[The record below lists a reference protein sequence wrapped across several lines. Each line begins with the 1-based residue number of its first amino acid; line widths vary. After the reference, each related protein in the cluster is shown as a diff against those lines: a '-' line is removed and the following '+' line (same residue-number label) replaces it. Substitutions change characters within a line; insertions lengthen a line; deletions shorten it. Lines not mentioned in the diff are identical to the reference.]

1 MNDVFES
8 LQDLLRAP
16 NADYAY
22 LRSQLLYKRAN
33 MTGLE
38 EIRCTM
44 ILRLAMALEDFG
56 EGQAGPADI
65 LALLRQIIRA
75 YARRLEIHHS
85 LWQHLSSAADAFGL
99 QTTIAEHAPTLYEVR
114 ATAWEPT
121 WLPNTD
127 HIDELQLRRNDQTAI
142 GDGLI
147 AALSD
152 GTFTTYQSEAQKI
165 AVQESLFAP
174 PGSTHLITLPTGAGK
189 SLCIQIPAWQ
199 ESQGGRIKGG
209 TTLVIVPTVSLAL
222 DQEERA
228 KRLFPTA
235 FGQEF
240 TPTSLTGAT
249 PEATRTA
256 VYRGIEQ
263 GTLPILFTSPESL
276 MTTSLYQICLDA
288 AHRGTINRLVID
300 EAHLVETWGA
310 GFRTEFQFLSA
321 YRKQLLEASQGQL
334 RTILLSATVPASG
347 EKLLKKLFGDKDA
360 FYSLRADRL
369 RPEIAYWFD
378 RADNLQQRE
387 RHVLD
392 AIRNLPKPM
401 ILYVT
406 SPDDAAD
413 WLYALKG
420 QGFSRVAIFSGDT
433 RSDERL
439 RLIKAWNENRYDVMV
454 ATSAFG
460 VGVDKSDVRTVIHA
474 CLPENIDRYYQEVGR
489 AGRDGYSAISLI
501 SISKG
506 DFDQAKRMNRSAR
519 ISKEKAIPRWKGML
533 RTHRLVHEHSDIILV
548 DTNATPSEKQEMF
561 KGPSNREWNEHT
573 LLIMQRA
580 GMIKITDLRTD
591 LSQEELDD
599 SVQQEEISDEAST
612 WLQIQLLDPYVTSYP
627 DNITFT
633 EWFERVRKQE
643 VDAIHNAL
651 NALQT
656 IVTDFASNQAKR
668 CLAFS
673 FAQIYTRSTTSC
685 GGCPFCRQIKSAPY
699 SGLLEAE
706 REGKLYPPLT
716 ENIPMSLKDVMGN
729 RQQINVLL
737 DEPWNIPS
745 AQSIEPLLVQLVQLG
760 FQQLILPD
768 TILDDNRW
776 CDALIQD
783 LAHCTDKPHLILP
796 ASWLTNDE
804 RPIYPVPTIAMY
816 PLADDE
822 ADIFHQAF
830 RRQGKRCFQHIP
842 VLTIARR
849 KLFLRSEQGTF
860 INRINGL
867 SYSLERLQ
875 EKLPDP
881 DELVF

>member
-1 MNDVFES
+1 MAKDK
-8 LQDLLRAP
+8 QG
-16 NADYAY
+16 
-22 LRSQLLYKRAN
+22 QL
-33 MTGLE
+33 
-38 EIRCTM
+38 
-44 ILRLAMALEDFG
+44 
-56 EGQAGPADI
+56 DI
-65 LALLRQIIRA
+65 LALFRQIIRA
-75 YARRLEIHHS
+75 HARRLEIHHS
-85 LWQHLSSAADAFGL
+85 LWQQLSSAANIFGL
-99 QTTIAEHAPTLYEVR
+99 QATTMEHAPALHEIR
-114 ATAWEPT
+114 AIAWEPT
-121 WLPNTD
+121 WLSNAN
-127 HIDELQLRRNDQTAI
+127 HIDELQLRRNDQIAI

-147 AALSD
+147 AALSN

-189 SLCIQIPAWQ
+189 SLCIQLPAWQ

-228 KRLFPTA
+228 KHLFSRA
-235 FGQEF
+235 YGQEF
-240 TPTSLTGAT
+240 TPTSLTAAT
-249 PEATRTA
+249 PDATRTA
-256 VYRGIEQ
+256 VYKGIEQ

-310 GFRTEFQFLSA
+310 GFRTDFQFLSA

-378 RADNLQQRE
+378 RADNQLQRE
-387 RHVLD
+387 MHVLD
-392 AIRNLPKPM
+392 AMRHLPRPI

-406 SPDDAAD
+406 SPDDTVR
-413 WLYALKG
+413 WLSLLKG
-420 QGFSRVAIFSGDT
+420 QGFSRVAAFSGDT
-433 RSDERL
+433 RSDQRL
-439 RLIKAWNENRYDVMV
+439 HLIKAWNENRYDVMI

-489 AGRDGYSAISLI
+489 AGRDGYSAISMI
-501 SISKG
+501 SISRG
-506 DFDQAKRMNRSAR
+506 DLDQAKNMNRAAR
-519 ISKEKAIPRWKGML
+519 ITTPKAISRWKGML
-533 RTHRLVHEHSDIILV
+533 RTHHSVHEHSDAILV
-548 DTNATPSEKQEMF
+548 DTNATPSENQEMF

-591 LSQEELDD
+591 LSQEELSDNT
-599 SVQQEEISDEAST
+599 QQEEISDDIST
-612 WLQIQLLDPYVTSYP
+612 WLQIQLLDPYTTSYP
-627 DNITFT
+627 DNTNFA

-643 VDAIHNAL
+643 VDIIHQAL
-651 NALQT
+651 NTIQT
-656 IVTDFASNQAKR
+656 IAAEFASDQAKR

-673 FAQIYTRSTTSC
+673 FAQVYTRSTTSC
-685 GGCPFCRQIKSAPY
+685 GGCPFCRQTKRAPY
-699 SGLLEAE
+699 SGLLDVE
-706 REGKLYPPLT
+706 REGKLYPPVTGNVPLA
-716 ENIPMSLKDVMGN
+716 LRDVMGN

-737 DEPWNIPS
+737 DEPWDITS
-745 AQSIEPLLVQLVQLG
+745 VQSIEPLLVQLVQLG

-783 LAHCTDKPHLILP
+783 LAHCTDKPHLVLP
-796 ASWLTNDE
+796 TSWLINE
-804 RPIYPVPTIAMY
+804 EQPIYPVPTIAMY
-816 PLADDE
+816 PLIDAE
-822 ADIFHQAF
+822 ADTFHQAF
-830 RRQGKRCFQHIP
+830 LHRGKSCFQHIP

-860 INRINGL
+860 VNRINGL

-875 EKLPDP
+875 EKLPNP